1 MDPLSI
7 LPTSHIKYL
16 LGNQQTLSRLTK
28 HVRSPQRSKRKWL
41 SRQKDLG
48 QLNAAPDPGY
58 KEASPL
64 IGSMS
69 KSACNF
75 TTKAH
80 GLVTWLTQLRNLV
93 SLLQDFIEARRVFV
107 ELFEMAKYY
116 KEISHLLALG
126 AESFEEELKKIVSN
140 LFYNQCPRFLTTKL
154 TFWLDLTFSL

>member
-1 MDPLSI
+1 MNP
-7 LPTSHIKYL
+7 
-16 LGNQQTLSRLTK
+16 SRLTK

-69 KSACNF
+69 KLACNF

-93 SLLQDFIEARRVFV
+93 SLFRDFIEVRRAFV
-107 ELFEMAKYY
+107 ELFKMAKYY

-140 LFYNQCPRFLTTKL
+140 LFYNQFSFNVYCRIEFRLYLINFTAGYFYHTSHP
-154 TFWLDLTFSL
+154 FWGFVRH